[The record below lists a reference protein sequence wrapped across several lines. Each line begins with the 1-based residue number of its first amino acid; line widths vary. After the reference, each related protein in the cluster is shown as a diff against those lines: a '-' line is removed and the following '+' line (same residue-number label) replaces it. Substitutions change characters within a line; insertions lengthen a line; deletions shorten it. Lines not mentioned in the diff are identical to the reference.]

1 MAPFYDVGMNSAGL
15 GGTRQGLG
23 SWDRRTSARGWHGL
37 TALVGAV
44 GLVVQFVV
52 SARGGP
58 EFSADHAGVRILRY
72 LSYFT
77 IQSNILVT
85 VVAAQLALRP
95 DRDGPVWRVLRLTA
109 LVCITTTG
117 IVYATV
123 LAGTQDLDGA
133 GLIADYLLHY
143 AMPVLALL
151 GWFLFG
157 PRPRIGRATP
167 VQILAFPVLWAVCT
181 LIHGAITDWY
191 PYPFTDVVEHGYA
204 VVVRNIVLVGVLV
217 VALGSAFRHGDRSLR
232 PAPDSRHAEA
242 ETRDFRAGS
251 GGGPPDPGTG
261 CGSKSG
267 PGAGSNGG
275 SNRPSGG
282 SGG

>member
-1 MAPFYDVGMNSAGL
+1 MNSAGL
-15 GGTRQGLG
+15 SGNRQGPG
-23 SWDRRTSARGWHGL
+23 SWDRRTSARVWHGL

-133 GLIADYLLHY
+133 GLVADYLLHY

-167 VQILAFPVLWAVCT
+167 VQILAFPVLWAVYT

-191 PYPFTDVVEHGYA
+191 PYPFTDVGEHGYA
-204 VVVRNIVLVGVLV
+204 VVVRNIVLVGLLV
-217 VALGSAFRHGDRSLR
+217 VALGLAFRHGDRAMR
-232 PAPDSRHAEA
+232 PTPYPRHADG
-242 ETRDFRAGS
+242 ETRDFRVGS
-251 GGGPPDPGTG
+251 GGGAPDSGSG
-261 CGSKSG
+261 CGSKSA

-275 SNRPSGG
+275 SNTPSGG
-282 SGG
+282 LGD